1 MNFHSL
7 IWKEPW
13 LTPVILNL
21 KNIIETEAVPTAG
34 VTPDGKTLYYNP
46 HFWKSLSKEEEIG
59 VQIHEL
65 LHIVNLH
72 SQRRKNRIFEKW
84 NIACD
89 KAINYQITSSGYKL
103 PKDALPG
110 ENDTAENIY
119 KKLPDPKPSKY
130 SDSQGSKKAKSVQ
143 NSDNSNILADDLL
156 KKNEDGSDSFA
167 DTETREAVEAAGKLA
182 GKGVTPLSRHFTPI
196 PSKADW
202 RIVLQNLVKS
212 VLGDE
217 YDYLSYE
224 IDEFGICEDIL
235 SPKPYAKLCVLVD
248 ESGSID
254 DELYRRFLGELEKM
268 KRFADIYASGFTDN
282 TELNAVPLKKYR
294 RTMTGGTDVRRAYEE
309 ACQLHFDCI
318 IVLTDGYLTFPEQEP
333 TDTIWA
339 MPKSFGRRKEV
350 IL

>member
-1 MNFHSL
+1 MDFHSL
-7 IWKEPW
+7 IWQEPW

-21 KNIIETEAVPTAG
+21 RNIIETEAVPTAA

-46 HFWKSLSKEEEIG
+46 LFWKGLTQKEKIG

-72 SQRRKNRIFEKW
+72 SQRRENRIFEKW

-103 PKDALPG
+103 PKYALSG

-119 KKLPDPKPSKY
+119 KKLPDI
-130 SDSQGSKKAKSVQ
+130 QGQTDGK
-143 NSDNSNILADDLL
+143 ILADDLL
-156 KKNEDGSDSFA
+156 KRNKDGSDDFA
-167 DTETREAVEAAGKLA
+167 DTETREAVDAASQLA
-182 GKGVTPLSRHFTPI
+182 GSGATPLSRQFKPI
-196 PSKADW
+196 LSRSDW
-202 RIVLQNLVKS
+202 RIILQNLVKS

-235 SPKPYAKLCVLVD
+235 CPKPHAKLCVLVD

-254 DELYRRFLGELEKM
+254 DALYRQFLGELEKM
-268 KRFADIYASGFTDN
+268 KRFADIYVSGFTDN
-282 TELNAVPLKKYR
+282 TELNAVPLKDYH
-294 RTMTGGTDVRRAYEE
+294 RTMTGGTDVRRPYEQ
-309 ACQLHFDCI
+309 ACQMQFDCI
-318 IVLTDGYLTFPEQEP
+318 IVLTDGCLAFPKHEP
-333 TDTIWA
+333 TDTIWV